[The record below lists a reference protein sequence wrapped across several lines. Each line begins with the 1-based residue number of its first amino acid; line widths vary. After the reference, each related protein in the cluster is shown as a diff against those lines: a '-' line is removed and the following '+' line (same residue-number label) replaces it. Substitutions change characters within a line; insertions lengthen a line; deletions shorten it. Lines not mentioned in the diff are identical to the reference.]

1 MSKKLKSIKI
11 NPENMNIT
19 LEQAVIIANNNK
31 CLKDS
36 YFLEQLKNNMSY
48 GYIGFTKFGGK
59 RVIFHEVTA
68 IDEDT
73 GEELY
78 IERKAWY
85 IKVLEGE
92 WGATEFKEDEVTGEK
107 IEIAD
112 VDGVFVADGD
122 ISCLVFCD
130 DGEYLYL
137 TEDLK
142 KYVFDK

>member
-1 MSKKLKSIKI
+1 MR
-11 NPENMNIT
+11 
-19 LEQAVIIANNNK
+19 
-31 CLKDS
+31 
-36 YFLEQLKNNMSY
+36 Y

-59 RVIFHEVTA
+59 RVVFHEVTV

-85 IKVLEGE
+85 IKVLNGE
-92 WGATEFKEDEVTGEK
+92 WGATEFKEDETTGEK

-112 VDGVFVADGD
+112 VDGCFFEDCN

-130 DGEYLYL
+130 NGEYLYL

-142 KYVFDK
+142 NMFLRMLKEKKK